1 MFEGIKKISNLI
13 WVGIAALISLIVGLF
28 IRKSCKKTEMLD
40 EKTKEL
46 IVKNAIDSSGFTE
59 SFNNLKASVNDL
71 ITDKSELVEKTKKQ
85 KLELDKYK
93 ELVRRS
99 MDLTLSPEENLQ
111 ASIELARLNGV
122 PEDEIIKTPEEGKK
136 YFTE

>member
-13 WVGIAALISLIVGLF
+13 WIGIAALISLIVGLF
-28 IRKSCKKTEMLD
+28 IRKSCKETEMLD
-40 EKTKEL
+40 KKTKEL
-46 IVKNAIDSSGFTE
+46 IVQSNMNSSDFTE
-59 SFNNLKASVNDL
+59 SVNNLKASINEL
-71 ITDKSELVEKTKKQ
+71 ITDKSKLTETTKEQ
-85 KLELDKYK
+85 KLKLDKYK

-122 PEDEIIKTPEEGKK
+122 PKDKIIKTPEEGKK